1 MSMKDIFDSV
11 NAQEERDILGITREQ
26 QGDLKDA
33 EKAQKIYDTAQT
45 DSMMVMDYVR
55 GNEGFRSKIY
65 DDTKKL
71 KTIGSGFNLEDET
84 TRRLLPADVVSGK
97 RDITKEEDD
106 AVFAKR
112 FKIAVGDA
120 ISYMGGQDNFTKLS
134 KSQKRGLIDMSYN
147 MGLTRLN
154 KFEKLRIALFKG
166 DRLTAKKEVLDSKY
180 AQKDVP
186 NRADKNANLM
196 LR

>member
-1 MSMKDIFDSV
+1 MKDIFDSV

-26 QGDLKDA
+26 QGDPKDA

-84 TRRLLPADVVSGK
+84 TRNLLPADVVSGK
-97 RDITKEEDD
+97 RDLTREEDNS
-106 AVFAKR
+106 VFAKR
-112 FKIAVGDA
+112 FKIAVDDA
-120 ISYMGGQDNFTKLS
+120 ISYMGGKDNFTKLS
-134 KSQKRGLIDMSYN
+134 KSQKKGLIDMSYN
-147 MGLTRLN
+147 MGLTSLN
-154 KFEKLRIALFKG
+154 GFDDLRAALYKG
-166 DRLTAKKEVLDSKY
+166 DRLWAKEEVLDSKY